1 MSVLIT
7 VDPSST
13 VFGYAAFDMD
23 RHTPRLVQCGL
34 LLPDKGKLPALVR
47 IDQLCIGL
55 GQVIHRYNADG
66 DSVEA
71 VVEIMGTKQYTTK
84 RERRSSLPLCA
95 LAMGRAWGVC
105 VAELG
110 YHVHP
115 VDIAWTQGTTKA
127 LRQAHA
133 AAEYSTLYDPAQDTG
148 ADAADAICLGEY
160 WIERRE

>member
-1 MSVLIT
+1 MSVLIAI
-7 VDPSST
+7 DPSST
-13 VFGYAAFDMD
+13 VIGYAVFVG
-23 RHTPRLVQCGL
+23 PPLEWQLIQCGL
-34 LLPDKGKLPALVR
+34 LLPDKGKLPATVR

-55 GQVIHRYNADG
+55 GQVIRRYMTDG
-66 DSVEA
+66 VDA
-71 VVEIMGTKQYTTK
+71 VVEIMGTKQYTARK
-84 RERRSSLPLCA
+84 ERRSALPLVA

-133 AAEYSTLYDPAQDTG
+133 AAAYSTIYDPAQDTG

-160 WIERRE
+160 WIERRD